1 MFRKTLIIIL
11 IVLLLPLFT
20 PLFVKNAAGEDGD
33 PSIELFRTLRLYYT
47 ETPRYNPYAANEA
60 QQAMFIALKEK
71 QYKKVLEHAQSIL
84 EKNFVNI
91 DAHFGC
97 AVAYKELGEQDRYK
111 FHQFV
116 MYGLVDSILSSG
128 DGKTPET
135 AYHVISVDE
144 EYAVLNT
151 LGFKVVKQSLI
162 ESKGHS
168 YDKMEVMHTKSKEIR
183 VIYFNVDMPLGRM
196 RGKTK

>member
-1 MFRKTLIIIL
+1 MFRKTLIIIS
-11 IVLLLPLFT
+11 VLLFLPLFA
-20 PLFVKNAAGEDGD
+20 PLFVENAVCEDRD
-33 PSIELFRTLRLYYT
+33 PSIELFRNLRLYYT

-60 QQAMFIALKEK
+60 QQAMFVALREK
-71 QYKKVLEHAQSIL
+71 QYKKALEHAQSVL
-84 EKNFVNI
+84 EKNYVNI
-91 DAHFGC
+91 DAHFIC
-97 AVAYKELGEQDRYK
+97 AVAYKEIGEQDRYK
-111 FHQFV
+111 FHQYV

-151 LGFKVVKQSLI
+151 LGFKVVKQSLM

-168 YDKMEVMHTKSKEIR
+168 YDKMEVLHMKSKEPGM
-183 VIYFNVDMPLGRM
+183 IYFNVDMPLGKLK
-196 RGKTK
+196 GKTK